1 MNARET
7 PPSVGYPQFHPGRD
21 GKILSMSSTQFV
33 HLRLHSEFSV
43 VDGIVRIDDAIA
55 KAAADG
61 QGALALTDS
70 ANMFG
75 AVRFYSSARKRGIKP
90 IIGCDLWITNDL
102 DRDSPTRMAVLV
114 QGRAG
119 YLNLCEL
126 ITRAYLENPHR
137 NRAEV
142 RIEWFEESEGRS
154 AQGLIALSG
163 ARYGTVG
170 TSLLAGKPEAA
181 TLAAQR
187 LASVFH
193 DRFYLELQRTGDARD
208 AAQARA
214 ALSLATRLKLPVVA
228 THPIQFLERA
238 DFRAHEARVCIAEGH
253 TLNDTRRPR
262 RYTAEQYFKTQA
274 EMAEL
279 FADVPVALANSVQI
293 AKRCN
298 LTLELGT
305 ARLPRFPTPDGVT
318 LDDHCRAL
326 ACSGLEQRLTKRY
339 ADERA
344 RNERRPEYEARLDL
358 ELSTIA
364 KMGYSGYF
372 LIVADFINWAKG
384 NGIPVGPGRGSG
396 AGSLVAYS
404 LRITDLDPLQYGLL
418 FERFLNPE
426 RVSMPDFDI
435 DFCQDNRDRVID
447 YVKRKYGHDAVSQIA
462 TFGTLGAK
470 AVVRDAGRV
479 LDMPY
484 TKCDQLSKLI
494 PHNPTDPWTLDRAL
508 AQEPAFA
515 DAVAADEENQEL
527 IALAR
532 PLEGLTRNVGMH
544 AGGVLIAPGRL
555 TDFTPLYCAQGTEGV
570 ISQYDKDD
578 VEAIGLVK
586 FDFLGL
592 TTLTILDLTL
602 QYVRQ
607 LDPSFALELDTLPLD
622 DAATYEIFKRG
633 ATTAIF
639 QFESRGMRE
648 LLKRARP
655 DRLEDLI
662 ALNALYRPGP
672 MDLIPEYVDRKQG
685 RQKVEYLH
693 RSIEPILSETYGVM
707 VYQEQVMRI
716 AQIIGG
722 YSLGAAD
729 LLRRAMSK
737 KKPEEMATHRS
748 IFVEGAAAKGV
759 DARTA
764 TELFNHIEKFAGYGF
779 NKCVIGATVV
789 SDAVTGKR
797 HTVRE
802 LFENRGR
809 STVHLHALGSD
820 WKLRARM
827 VRDVV
832 WNGRRATLEVRTALG
847 KRLIATSNHPLRTL
861 GGWKEIADL
870 APGDRIAVPRLT
882 SVGCSASWPDHEL
895 IVLGGLLS
903 EGNTCHPTCLYYFN
917 NDEQLIADFTRAVS
931 MFPCTV
937 ARVTTRAD
945 RRFEVCVSTGRDTR
959 FRRGQR
965 PWNATVARTEGN
977 TALAVDD
984 APRRSGAFV
993 WAQSLGLLDVRADQ
1007 KRVPNQAFELSD
1019 DAIALLLGRMWSGDG
1034 FFIGRSN
1041 TVPFYATSSPQL
1053 ARDVQEL
1060 LLRLGIVSCLQQKRF
1075 NYRGSTRPGY
1085 AIFLIG
1091 DSVRRFVQ
1099 RVLPHCV
1106 GREKQVA
1113 ALTARMALIRA
1124 DSSSKD
1130 TIPAEVRQRVDLLR
1144 HSHGGGAMTWREL
1157 EEECAVSTKEF
1168 LGRGGASKRG
1178 FRRSTIAR
1186 FGQHFGDSELL
1197 ALAESDVYWDTVV
1210 GIEPHDVEDVYDLE
1224 IEGDHNFVAEGLIVH
1239 NSHSA
1244 AYALVAYQ
1252 TAYFKVHT
1260 PAAFMAANLST
1271 LMDDTDKVK
1280 DLIEDCEAIGLK
1292 VLPPDVNASA
1302 YRFEPV
1308 DPKTIRYGLGAI
1320 KGTGRGAIEAIISA
1334 RSAGGPFADLFDL
1347 TARVDKQ
1354 FVSRRVVEA
1363 LVRSGAFDRLNSDR
1377 AVLLASVGRA
1387 IDAADSAAAAVG
1399 QASLFGAFESNARHV
1414 EYVPAAR
1421 WSESEKLSNE
1431 KLALG
1436 YYFSGHLFTE
1446 FASEARRLAPTPLA
1460 EVRQA
1465 PIGRSEQV
1473 KLAGV
1478 IVSAR
1483 SQNTRR
1489 GRMGIVVL
1497 EDGTAQLEL
1506 MVFSELYDRKRALLK
1521 EDQLLFVIG
1530 RVRNDEFA
1538 QRLSVSADDLM
1549 DLTEARARA
1558 AARLRIEVEG
1568 AGDVSRLRDA
1578 LNPYRVSNGHA
1589 GSGCRIV
1596 ISYRNGAGSADVA
1609 LPDEWRVRP
1618 EDRLAADLAM
1628 QPKVRRA
1635 YYL

>member
-1 MNARET
+1 MA
-7 PPSVGYPQFHPGRD
+7 PSVGYPQFRRGRD
-21 GKILSMSSTQFV
+21 GKIVSMSVTQFV

-43 VDGIVRIDDAIA
+43 VDGIVRIDDATA
-55 KAAADG
+55 KAAMDG

-75 AVRFYSSARKRGIKP
+75 AVRFYLASRKRGIKP

-102 DRDSPTRMAVLV
+102 DRDNPTRMVVLV
-114 QGRAG
+114 QNRAG

-142 RIEWFEESEGRS
+142 RIEWFEEGRGRS
-154 AQGLIALSG
+154 AGGLIALSG
-163 ARYGTVG
+163 ARYGAVG
-170 TSLLAGKPEAA
+170 SCLLAGKPEAA

-187 LASVFH
+187 LAASF
-193 DRFYLELQRTGDARD
+193 DGRFYLELQRTGDARD
-208 AAQARA
+208 AVQTKA
-214 ALSLATRLKLPVVA
+214 ALSLATRLHLPVVA

-262 RYTAEQYFKTQA
+262 RYTPEQYLKTQA

-305 ARLPRFPTPDGVT
+305 ARLPKFPTPEGVT

-326 ACSGLEQRLTKRY
+326 SSEGLEQRLTKLY
-339 ADERA
+339 ADENL
-344 RNERRPEYEARLDL
+344 RNGRRPEYAARLDL

-372 LIVADFINWAKG
+372 LIVADFINWAKS

-447 YVKRKYGHDAVSQIA
+447 YVKRKYGHEAVSQIA

-494 PHNPTDPWTLDRAL
+494 PHNPADPWTLERAL

-515 DAVAADEENQEL
+515 DAVAGDEENQEL
-527 IALAR
+527 IALAK

-544 AGGVLIAPGRL
+544 AGGVLIAPGKL

-592 TTLTILDLTL
+592 TTLTIMDLTL
-602 QYVRQ
+602 KYVRQ
-607 LDPSFALELDTLPLD
+607 LDPSFALELDRLPLD

-633 ATTAIF
+633 ETTAIF

-648 LLKRARP
+648 LLKRAKP

-707 VYQEQVMRI
+707 GYQEQVMRI
-716 AQIIGG
+716 AQVTGG
-722 YSLGAAD
+722 YSLGGAD

-748 IFVEGAAAKGV
+748 IFVDGAAGKGV

-764 TELFNHIEKFAGYGF
+764 TELFNHIEKCAVYGF
-779 NKCVIGATVV
+779 NK
-789 SDAVTGKR
+789 
-797 HTVRE
+797 
-802 LFENRGR
+802 
-809 STVHLHALGSD
+809 
-820 WKLRARM
+820 
-827 VRDVV
+827 
-832 WNGRRATLEVRTALG
+832 
-847 KRLIATSNHPLRTL
+847 
-861 GGWKEIADL
+861 
-870 APGDRIAVPRLT
+870 
-882 SVGCSASWPDHEL
+882 
-895 IVLGGLLS
+895 
-903 EGNTCHPTCLYYFN
+903 
-917 NDEQLIADFTRAVS
+917 
-931 MFPCTV
+931 
-937 ARVTTRAD
+937 
-945 RRFEVCVSTGRDTR
+945 
-959 FRRGQR
+959 
-965 PWNATVARTEGN
+965 
-977 TALAVDD
+977 
-984 APRRSGAFV
+984 
-993 WAQSLGLLDVRADQ
+993 
-1007 KRVPNQAFELSD
+1007 
-1019 DAIALLLGRMWSGDG
+1019 
-1034 FFIGRSN
+1034 
-1041 TVPFYATSSPQL
+1041 
-1053 ARDVQEL
+1053 
-1060 LLRLGIVSCLQQKRF
+1060 
-1075 NYRGSTRPGY
+1075 
-1085 AIFLIG
+1085 
-1091 DSVRRFVQ
+1091 
-1099 RVLPHCV
+1099 
-1106 GREKQVA
+1106 
-1113 ALTARMALIRA
+1113 
-1124 DSSSKD
+1124 
-1130 TIPAEVRQRVDLLR
+1130 
-1144 HSHGGGAMTWREL
+1144 
-1157 EEECAVSTKEF
+1157 
-1168 LGRGGASKRG
+1168 
-1178 FRRSTIAR
+1178 
-1186 FGQHFGDSELL
+1186 
-1197 ALAESDVYWDTVV
+1197 
-1210 GIEPHDVEDVYDLE
+1210 
-1224 IEGDHNFVAEGLIVH
+1224 
-1239 NSHSA
+1239 SHSA

-1252 TAYFKVHT
+1252 TAYFKVHY

-1280 DLIEDCEAIGLK
+1280 DLIEDCKAIGLK
-1292 VLPPDVNASA
+1292 VLPPDVNVSA

-1308 DPKTIRYGLGAI
+1308 DAKTIRYGLGAI
-1320 KGTGRGAIEAIISA
+1320 KGTGRGAIEAIIAA

-1354 FVSRRVVEA
+1354 FVSRRVFEA
-1363 LVRSGAFDRLNSDR
+1363 LVRAGAFDRLNTDR

-1387 IDAADSAAAAVG
+1387 IDAAEHTAAAAG
-1399 QASLFGAFESNARHV
+1399 QASLFGAFESARHV
-1414 EYVPAAR
+1414 EYVQAVR
-1421 WSESEKLSNE
+1421 WNEREKLSNE

-1446 FASEARRLAPTPLA
+1446 FAAEARRLAPTRLA
-1460 EVRQA
+1460 EVHQA

-1489 GRMGIVVL
+1489 GRMGVVVL

-1538 QRLSVSADDLM
+1538 QRLSVSADELM

-1568 AGDVSRLRDA
+1568 VGDVVRLRDA
-1578 LNPYRVSNGHA
+1578 LDPYRVTNGHA
-1589 GSGCRIV
+1589 GQGCRIV
-1596 ISYRNGAGSADVA
+1596 ISYSNGAGSVDVA
-1609 LPDEWRVRP
+1609 LPEEWRVRP

-1628 QPKVRRA
+1628 QPRVRRA
-1635 YYL
+1635 YYNYV